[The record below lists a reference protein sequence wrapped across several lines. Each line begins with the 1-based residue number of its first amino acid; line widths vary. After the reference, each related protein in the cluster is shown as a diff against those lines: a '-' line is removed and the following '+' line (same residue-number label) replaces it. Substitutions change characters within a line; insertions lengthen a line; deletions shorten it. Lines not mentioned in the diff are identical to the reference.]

1 MSTSDRIID
10 EGPLRGIRWVG
21 VAIDCDDAPAMARF
35 YEGLL
40 GFEVRELGPRWAQ
53 LFDPA
58 GGVHLNIAAEEWYQR
73 PTWPEQPGELTK
85 MMHFEVQVDDLEAS
99 VALAVELGGAQAP
112 WQPPNRD
119 HSRLR
124 IMLDPSGHPLCLFL
138 AGE

>member
-1 MSTSDRIID
+1 MDRF
-10 EGPLRGIRWVG
+10 RWVG
-21 VAIDCDDAPAMARF
+21 LAIDCGDAPPMARF

-58 GGVHLNIAAEEWYQR
+58 GGVHLNIQAEDWYR
-73 PTWPEQPGELTK
+73 PPTWPEEPEALTK
-85 MMHFEVQVDDLEAS
+85 MMHFEVQVDDLEAA
-99 VALAVELGGAQAP
+99 VARALALGGAEAP

-119 HSRLR
+119 RTRMR
-124 IMLDPSGHPLCLFL
+124 IMLDPAGHPLCLFV